1 MLGERQEGWLGAQLR
16 ASRTRW
22 NLLGQGVV
30 MAYVTEEPRPARL
43 FWTDSW
49 NGYHAARARLLRQ
62 LHDTRVSNPV
72 VLSGDIHSFV
82 AADLHLEPADPTT
95 PCVASELVTTSITSQ
110 PPSEALLR
118 KYSEYNPN
126 VLLAN
131 GASRGYVRLDVSPA
145 RLQADFV
152 ALATV
157 RQPQS
162 SASVL
167 ASFAI
172 ESGRPGLERK

>member
-1 MLGERQEGWLGAQLR
+1 MLGERQEAWLGARLKDSR
-16 ASRTRW
+16 ARW

-49 NGYHAARARLLRQ
+49 NGYHAARGRLLRQ
-62 LHDTRVSNPV
+62 LHETRVSNPV

-82 AADLHLEPADPTT
+82 AADLHLEPADPGT

-126 VLLAN
+126 VLLAT
-131 GASRGYVRLDVSPA
+131 GAARGYIRLDLSSSA
-145 RLQADFV
+145 LQADFV
-152 ALATV
+152 AMETV
-157 RQPQS
+157 RQRE
-162 SASVL
+162 SASRVL

-172 ESGRPGLERK
+172 ESGRAGLKTR